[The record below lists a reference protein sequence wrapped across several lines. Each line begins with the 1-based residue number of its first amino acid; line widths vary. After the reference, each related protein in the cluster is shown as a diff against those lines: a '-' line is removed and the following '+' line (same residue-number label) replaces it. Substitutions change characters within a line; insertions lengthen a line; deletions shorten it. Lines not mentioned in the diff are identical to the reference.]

1 MKLHPI
7 TTTLLPI
14 LIGLVFS
21 AGAQTP
27 LLEAY
32 VQEGLQQNN
41 LVRLRQLQYQQSLA
55 AIDEA
60 RGLSLP
66 NVGLNGS
73 YTLAAGGRS
82 IDLPIGDLLN
92 GVYSTLNQLTQT
104 ENFPQVENVKEQLSP
119 NNFYD
124 LKVRTT
130 YPVFNPDV
138 KYNRQIKEQ
147 SASLKELDIAVQQKE
162 LSRDIRMG
170 YFQYLQAR
178 QAVKIYSD
186 ALVLLRESQ
195 RVNQK
200 LFDNGMANYTVVT
213 RAKNEITKVEAQL
226 QDAENIARNA
236 GAYFNFLLN
245 KSLDTPIIED
255 STITNIYYPFP
266 KIVEGNPGQ
275 REELTQLVLANGL
288 QETVVKWQQ
297 TYKLPKVS
305 AFLDLGS
312 QAYNFQ
318 VGNGSFYAL
327 GGISIDLPIYS
338 GNRNLAKIKQAELEV
353 AATQARKAY
362 VSNQLTLQWQ
372 TSLRSYQSALEV
384 YQSTRGQVD
393 SARRYFQDIEKRYR
407 EGQAIYIEYL
417 DARNE
422 LTQAQLQQSIQLLNV
437 WMRWAEM
444 ERAR

>member
-7 TTTLLPI
+7 TTTLLPMM
-14 LIGLVFS
+14 IGIMVS

-32 VQEGLQQNN
+32 VKEGLQQND
-41 LVRLRQLQYQQSLA
+41 LIRQRQLQYQQSLA

-66 NVGLNGS
+66 AVGLNGS

-162 LSRDIRMG
+162 LSRDIRLA

-178 QAVKIYSD
+178 QAVKIYND

-213 RAKNEITKVEAQL
+213 RAKNEITKIEGQL
-226 QDAENIARNA
+226 QDAENTARNA

-245 KSLDTPIIED
+245 KPLDTPIVED
-255 STITNIYYPFP
+255 STITNINYPFP
-266 KIVEGNPGQ
+266 KMVEGNPGQ
-275 REELTQLVLANGL
+275 REELTQLALANGL

-327 GGISIDLPIYS
+327 GGLSIDLPIYS

-353 AATQARKAY
+353 AATQARKAF
-362 VSNQLTLQWQ
+362 VSDQLTLQWQ

-384 YQSTRGQVD
+384 YRSSQGQVD

>member
-275 REELTQLVLANGL
+275 REELTQLALANGL

-312 QAYNFQ
+312 QAYDFQ

>member
-312 QAYNFQ
+312 QAYDFQ